1 MITLLLAATITV
13 TTVYAATLARDIGR
27 HHWAEALD
35 ASREAVLA
43 VVGWAAVMIV
53 LSAQDA
59 RQPGQARPG
68 DGSTG
73 GGSTGGGS
81 TGGGSTGGEGQDEPA
96 AAGPVLQAQD
106 RVRRLRGRL
115 AELVAARDRAGKGAD
130 PDLDRELASTT
141 ARLEQARQWL
151 TSAQSARSA
160 VRAEPRPAR
169 RQAERL
175 APRQAGSRSRRPP
188 LADATA
194 ATPATAATQAAPAE
208 ETRVNAP

>member
-59 RQPGQARPG
+59 QQPEQARPG
-68 DGSTG
+68 D
-73 GGSTGGGS
+73 GSTGGGS

-188 LADATA
+188 LADTTA

>member
-1 MITLLLAATITV
+1 MITVLLAATVTV

-43 VVGWAAVMIV
+43 VVGWGAVIIV
-53 LSAQDA
+53 LSAQDVQ
-59 RQPGQARPG
+59 QPGQAQPGGGSTG

-73 GGSTGGGS
+73 GA
-81 TGGGSTGGEGQDEPA
+81 GGEGQGEPA

-106 RVRRLRGRL
+106 RVRRLRARL
-115 AELVAARDRAGKGAD
+115 AEQVAARDRAGKGAD

-151 TSAQSARSA
+151 TSAQSARAA
-160 VRAEPRPAR
+160 VKAEPRPAR

-175 APRQAGSRSRRPP
+175 APRQAGSRRPP
-188 LADATA
+188 LADTTA
-194 ATPATAATQAAPAE
+194 AAAAAPPAQASPAE

>member
-1 MITLLLAATITV
+1 MITVLLAATITV

-68 DGSTG
+68 D
-73 GGSTGGGS
+73 GSTGGGS

>member
-1 MITLLLAATITV
+1 MITVLLAATVTV

-43 VVGWAAVMIV
+43 VVGWGAVIIV
-53 LSAQDA
+53 LSAQDVQ
-59 RQPGQARPG
+59 QPGQAQPGGGSTG

-73 GGSTGGGS
+73 GA
-81 TGGGSTGGEGQDEPA
+81 GGEGQGEPA

-106 RVRRLRGRL
+106 RVRRLRARL
-115 AELVAARDRAGKGAD
+115 AEQVAARDRAGKGAD

-151 TSAQSARSA
+151 TSAQSARAA
-160 VRAEPRPAR
+160 VKAEPRPAR

-175 APRQAGSRSRRPP
+175 APRQAGSRRPP
-188 LADATA
+188 LADTTA
-194 ATPATAATQAAPAE
+194 AAAAAPPAQATPAE